1 MTNTS
6 PIQTKRL
13 TLILILGSLAA
24 LGPLSIDMYLPAF
37 PDMSRSFGASA
48 SSIQLSLTACMLGMA
63 LGQIIVG
70 PLSDVR
76 GRKRPLLLALSAYLL
91 ASLACAFAPTIE
103 VLIALRFVQGAAG
116 ASGIVISR
124 AIVRDLFEGPELT
137 KFFAALSLVNGTA
150 PILAP
155 IIGGQILRFGDWRI
169 VFYLLAVLSTLML
182 IAVAFR
188 LPETLPV
195 HHRVEGNL
203 KTTFQT
209 FGRLLSDRTFIG
221 YAFAQAFAMGA
232 MFAYISGSPFVLQN
246 IYGASPQQF
255 SFLFGLNGIGI
266 ILAAQT
272 AGRLAGR
279 VDSEKMMRIAL
290 TVVAY
295 GRNLSVSCPDVI
307 RFLDSRHDS
316 AVLRRLEC
324 RDDFDAR
331 FYLGNAELW
340 FDSRKCVRVA
350 RFVTDA
356 CRLTRLTACRRD
368 GGRVGVTDGLDHHDA
383 RLLGTAHLYITDC
396 AQKTG
401 IKKAVQQK
409 GCFKKITRSFTP
421 FPQARHKPV
430 FLPHSGREPGLVCL

>member
-1 MTNTS
+1 MTNAS

-76 GRKRPLLLALSAYLL
+76 GRKRPLLMALFAYLL

-155 IIGGQILRFGDWRI
+155 IIGGQILRFGDWRV
-169 VFYLLAVLSTLML
+169 VFYLLAILSTLML

-209 FGRLLSDRTFIG
+209 FGRLLSDRTFLG
-221 YAFAQAFAMGA
+221 YAFAQAFVMGA

-255 SFLFGLNGIGI
+255 SFLFGINGIGI
-266 ILAAQT
+266 IIAAQT

-279 VDSEKMMRIAL
+279 VDSEKMMQIAL
-290 TVVAY
+290 TVVALAGIGLFLALTLSSSLILVMIPLFFVVSSVGMISTLGFTLAMQNY
-295 GRNLSVSCPDVI
+295 GSTAGSASALLGLLPMLVGSLVSPLVGVMGE
-307 RFLDSRHDS
+307 DS
-316 AVLRRLEC
+316 AFPMGLIIMTLDCLALLVYMLLIV
-324 RDDFDAR
+324 
-331 FYLGNAELW
+331 
-340 FDSRKCVRVA
+340 RK
-350 RFVTDA
+350 
-356 CRLTRLTACRRD
+356 
-368 GGRVGVTDGLDHHDA
+368 
-383 RLLGTAHLYITDC
+383 
-396 AQKTG
+396 
-401 IKKAVQQK
+401 K
-409 GCFKKITRSFTP
+409 G
-421 FPQARHKPV
+421 
-430 FLPHSGREPGLVCL
+430 